1 MEENKA
7 QVNAIKNSLINLIK
21 MLERALKSD
30 VKRIEMLYKI
40 RDAVELNL
48 YFNNEDQKQL
58 GDSLRI

>member
-1 MEENKA
+1 
-7 QVNAIKNSLINLIK
+7 